1 MICFSINYTM
11 KLGFVGTGK
20 LGLPVS
26 LMYAS
31 MGHELYCYDTN
42 PALYAE
48 GINPIDHLFE
58 EERDPENRGSLRE
71 WLQGKALQ
79 YRWTSLEEI
88 ASVCDIVFV
97 AVQTPHDTRYEGT
110 RRLPEERVDFEYS
123 YLRNALQSLSAV
135 CTKPLPTVIISTV
148 LPGTIRREIIP
159 ILSPQIRLCYNPY
172 FIAMGTV
179 AYDCL
184 HPEFILLG
192 NHHEETSRLVTDFY
206 ATICDAPVFSTSIEN
221 AELIK
226 VTYNTIITTKTVI
239 GNTIMELCSKLPNTN
254 CDTVVEALSL
264 ANRRIISPA
273 YYRGGMGDGG
283 GCHPRDNIALSW
295 LSRECGLKY
304 DIYESIMKAR
314 ESQCEFLADK
324 IVESVATTGL
334 PVCLLGKAF
343 KPNTSIS
350 TGSSAVLL
358 STILTERGI
367 LHKIH
372 DPHISQSDTLPTD
385 PHVFFIS
392 CAHDAFHTYRLP
404 PKSVVIDPHRQYCA
418 IAPDTYVPLGC

>member
-1 MICFSINYTM
+1 M
-11 KLGFVGTGK
+11 KIGFVGTGK

-31 MGHELYCYDTN
+31 LDHDLYCYDTN
-42 PALYAE
+42 PALYKE
-48 GINPIDHLFE
+48 GTNPVDHLFE
-58 EERDPENRGSLRE
+58 EELDPENKAPLRD
-71 WLQGKALQ
+71 WLKGKVLQ
-79 YRWTSLEEI
+79 YRWTTLEEI

-97 AVQTPHDTRYEGT
+97 AVQTPHDARYEGT
-110 RRLPEERVDFEYS
+110 SRLPDERVDFEYS
-123 YLRNALQSLSAV
+123 YLRNAVESLSSV
-135 CTKPLPTVIISTV
+135 CTRTLPVVIISTV

-159 ILSPQIRLCYNPY
+159 ILSPHIRLCYNPY

-179 AYDCL
+179 AYDCI

-206 ATICDAPVFSTSIEN
+206 ATICDSPVFSTSIEN

-254 CDTVVEALSL
+254 CDVIIEALSL
-264 ANRRIISPA
+264 ANRRIISPS

-295 LSRECGLKY
+295 LSRQCNLKY

-314 ESQCEFLADK
+314 EAQCEFLADK
-324 IVESVATTGL
+324 IAESVSASGL

-343 KPNTSIS
+343 KPNTGIS

-358 STILTERGI
+358 SNILNERGI
-367 LHKIH
+367 PHIFH
-372 DPHISQSDTLPTD
+372 DPHVTHSSKLPTE

-392 CAHDAFHTYRLP
+392 CAHQIFHTYVLP
-404 PKSVVIDPHRQYCA
+404 PKSIVIDPHRQFKS
-418 IAPDTYVPLGC
+418 IASDIYIPLGC

>member
-1 MICFSINYTM
+1 M
-11 KLGFVGTGK
+11 KLGFIGTGK

-31 MGHELYCYDTN
+31 MGHDMYCYDTN
-42 PALYAE
+42 QALYVE
-48 GINPIDHLFE
+48 GVNPADHLVE

-71 WLQGKALQ
+71 WIHGKPIQ
-79 YRWTSLEEI
+79 YKWTTLEEI
-88 ASVCDIVFV
+88 ASTCDIVFV
-97 AVQTPHDTRYEGT
+97 AVQTPHDTRYEGST
-110 RRLPEERVDFEYS
+110 RLPEERVDFEYT
-123 YLRNALQSLSAV
+123 YLRNALESLSGV
-135 CTKPLPTVIISTV
+135 CKRDLPTVIISTV
-148 LPGTIRREIIP
+148 LPGTIRREIVP
-159 ILSPQIRLCYNPY
+159 SLSPHIRLCYNPY

-179 AYDCL
+179 AFDCL

-192 NHHEETSRLVTDFY
+192 NHDEDTSRLVTDFY

-254 CDTVVEALSL
+254 CDVVVDALSL
-264 ANRRIISPA
+264 ATRRIMSPA

-295 LSRECGLKY
+295 LSRTCGLKY
-304 DIYESIMKAR
+304 DLYESIMIAR
-314 ESQCEFLADK
+314 ERQCEFLADT
-324 IVESVATTGL
+324 IVHSVEKTQL

-343 KPNTSIS
+343 KPNTGIT

-358 STILTERGI
+358 SGLLEER
-367 LHKIH
+367 KISHTVH
-372 DPHISQSDTLPTD
+372 DPLIANTDPLPTT

-392 CAHDAFHTYRLP
+392 CAHTLFHTYSLP
-404 PKSVVIDPHRQYCA
+404 IGSVVIDPHRAYSSLSTDY
-418 IAPDTYVPLGC
+418 IPLGCGM